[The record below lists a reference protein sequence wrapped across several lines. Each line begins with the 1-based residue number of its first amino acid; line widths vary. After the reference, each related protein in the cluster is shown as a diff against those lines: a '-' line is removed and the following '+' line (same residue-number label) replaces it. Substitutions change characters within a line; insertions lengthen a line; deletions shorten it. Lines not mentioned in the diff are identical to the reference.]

1 MRKAR
6 ISVIMLFL
14 VALFTV
20 TTANATAL
28 LNPQSSI
35 QPRYVGVN
43 RAASDLTINSSGCA
57 NIYTF
62 LSVMPNYTASVSFLN
77 KSIQKHN
84 NLMDCQPYAK
94 HRFRQNG
101 AVFLYIFWTP

>member
-57 NIYTF
+57 WYAGAILYHFWHHSGLHSCRTTDHGI
-62 LSVMPNYTASVSFLN
+62 PGGISFGRPGL
-77 KSIQKHN
+77 
-84 NLMDCQPYAK
+84 
-94 HRFRQNG
+94 
-101 AVFLYIFWTP
+101 